1 MILGYYVYQV
11 FYLDSVERASGSA
24 SGIDD
29 STSSTSM
36 FISDDTGTGSSTSSS
51 DHSGNGSGYGSGSG
65 SGSGGLLNSHLF
77 DIQNFISFI
86 KQLKSNIKGYFFGN
100 SYDLNILVDCNKNVL
115 VETTVTKGDLG
126 IGLDIRKK
134 NKMTEIAGFKKFP
147 SWTSN
152 PAQLCN
158 PPILEGDCIVG
169 INGTSVKTFSDT
181 VRIMKDLPNG
191 EVVLHLRRAKKSK
204 IPGDDNAL

>member
-36 FISDDTGTGSSTSSS
+36 FISDDTGTGTGTGTSSS
-51 DHSGNGSGYGSGSG
+51 DHSGNCSGNG

-115 VETTVTKGDLG
+115 VETTVMKGDLG

>member
-1 MILGYYVYQV
+1 M

-115 VETTVTKGDLG
+115 VETTVMKGDLG

>member
-1 MILGYYVYQV
+1 V

-36 FISDDTGTGSSTSSS
+36 FISDDTGTSTSS
-51 DHSGNGSGYGSGSG
+51 SGNGSGNGSGSGYGSGNGSGSGYGSG
-65 SGSGGLLNSHLF
+65 SGSGGLLNSRLF

-115 VETTVTKGDLG
+115 VETTVMKGDLG